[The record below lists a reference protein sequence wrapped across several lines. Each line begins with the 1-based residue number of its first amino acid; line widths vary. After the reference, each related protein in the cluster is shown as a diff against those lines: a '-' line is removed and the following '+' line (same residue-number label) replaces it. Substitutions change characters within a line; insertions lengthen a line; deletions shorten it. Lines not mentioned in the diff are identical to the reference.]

1 MPKKRSLKPKKVG
14 EAKRIELTV
23 VAKDRIGLLA
33 DIGEILGKKG
43 INIESVSVEASGKT
57 AMVHL
62 DLGYAAEGRK
72 LLTDSGF
79 RVVDRDKLLLRLK
92 DQPGELAKV
101 SRTLAD
107 GRISIKNVYI
117 LDAER
122 KQKILAV
129 DTSDNQ
135 KARKLLRGYL

>member
-1 MPKKRSLKPKKVG
+1 MV
-14 EAKRIELTV
+14 ELTV
-23 VAKDRIGLLA
+23 VAKDRVGLLA

-62 DLGYAAEGRK
+62 NLGHNAEGKK
-72 LLTDSGF
+72 LLADAGF

-101 SRTLAD
+101 SRTLAN
-107 GRISIKNVYI
+107 GNINIKNVYI

-129 DTSDNQ
+129 DTSDNA
-135 KARKLLRGYL
+135 KARKLLKTYL

>member
-1 MPKKRSLKPKKVG
+1 MSRKRLNKPKR
-14 EAKRIELTV
+14 EANRMVELTV
-23 VAKDRIGLLA
+23 VARDRVGLLA

-62 DLGYAAEGRK
+62 NLGHAVESKK
-72 LLTDSGF
+72 LLSDSGF
-79 RVVDRDKLLLRLK
+79 RVVERDKLLLRLK

-101 SRTLAD
+101 SRSLANAN
-107 GRISIKNVYI
+107 INIKNVYI

-122 KQKILAV
+122 RQKILAV
-129 DTSDNQ
+129 DTSDNS
-135 KARKLLRGYL
+135 KARKLLKAYL